1 MTQAGERGV
10 MTEESP
16 DVGAGWVLFAA
27 VVMIV
32 GGLFAFF
39 EGLAA
44 LLKSGRFYHTAANYP
59 YGGNV
64 KTWGWIVLIA
74 GVIVLLAGFYVM
86 TGALWA
92 RIVGITL
99 ASLSALANF
108 FFIPFYPFWSLMTSS
123 SSGRWR
129 PMEKRWWADSPA
141 TASPAS
147 RTETPIPGRG
157 RNDSYE
163 PFRVPAT
170 RLSGVR
176 VGPEGRRVSDA
187 QPWLPETCS

>member
-1 MTQAGERGV
+1 MPSRMAATAADMPLSCQSLNNYAQII
-10 MTEESP
+10 P
-16 DVGAGWVLFAA
+16 DKTARHKP
-27 VVMIV
+27 IV
-32 GGLFAFF
+32 ALPP
-39 EGLAA
+39 EIWGLAA

-108 FFIPFYPFWSLMTSS
+108 FFIPFYPFWSLMIITLDIFVI
-123 SSGRWR
+123 
-129 PMEKRWWADSPA
+129 WALAAHGKALVD
-141 TASPAS
+141 
-147 RTETPIPGRG
+147 R
-157 RNDSYE
+157 
-163 PFRVPAT
+163 
-170 RLSGVR
+170 
-176 VGPEGRRVSDA
+176 
-187 QPWLPETCS
+187 